1 MVYVGI
7 AIVLLLII
15 APIIAIL
22 PSKRQK
28 EQMAMRRM
36 AMSAGL
42 SVELTRIADPDP
54 DPEKYLSNTGKPLA
68 RVMPAVAYRLSRRRP
83 PNWRQVP
90 QVDWCLVRR
99 EAANA
104 PGLPPRWAW
113 EEPYDERMSNEL
125 KEFFLQNL
133 AGLPNDV
140 VRVDEA
146 KYVLSAYWNEHGG
159 EQAVASIVEFL
170 RGCSQVTP
178 YVPPVDADDH
188 FDRS

>member
-7 AIVLLLII
+7 AFVLLLII

-42 SVELTRIADPDP
+42 SVELTRIEDPDP
-54 DPEKYLSNTGKPLA
+54 DPEKYLSNTGKPLE
-68 RVMPAVAYRLSRRRP
+68 RVMQAVAYRCPRP
-83 PNWRQVP
+83 RPSNWRRVP
-90 QVDWCLVRR
+90 QVNWCIVRR

-104 PGLPPRWAW
+104 PGLPPDWAW
-113 EEPYDERMSNEL
+113 EEPYDDRMSNEL

-140 VRVDEA
+140 VRVDEE
-146 KYVLSAYWNEHGG
+146 KYVLSAYWNEHGD
-159 EQAVASIVEFL
+159 EQAVASIIEFL

-178 YVPPVDADDH
+178 HVPPVDADGD